1 MKCTSINATSD
12 QLIQLFNTTFRDSE
26 GADEG
31 QIIGD
36 LVRSLLLD
44 TSHEQVVLFSVGIGE
59 STHPVGACIF
69 SKLLFSGDPS
79 SVWLLAPVA
88 VASAHQGKG
97 IGQSMIRSALES
109 MKHEQGADIVL
120 TYGDPAFYGRVGFQQ
135 IPETEV
141 PAPFPLHYPEGWL
154 GQHLHAGKI
163 GPWHEPCRCNSAF
176 NDPQFW

>member
-1 MKCTSINATSD
+1 MKWTPFTATSD

-26 GADEG
+26 GIDEG
-31 QIIGD
+31 QVIGD

-44 TSHEQVVLFSVGIGE
+44 TSHEQVVVFSVGISE
-59 STHPVGACIF
+59 NAHPIGACIF
-69 SKLLFSGDPS
+69 SKLYFSGDPS
-79 SVWLLAPVA
+79 NVWLLAPVA
-88 VASAHQGKG
+88 VTTTHQGKG

-135 IPETEV
+135 ILETDV
-141 PAPFPLHYPEGWL
+141 PAPFPLYYPEGWQ
-154 GQHLHAGKI
+154 GQHLHTGMI
-163 GPWHEPCRCNSAF
+163 GQLHGPCRCVSAF